1 MIKNIGGA
9 DRVIRIAVG
18 AAILAIG
25 LSEGM
30 PWWTWL
36 GLIPIGT
43 ALIRWCPAYLPFRI
57 STAKKEG

>member
-1 MIKNIGGA
+1 MIKNIGRA
-9 DRVIRIAVG
+9 DRVIRIALG
-18 AAILAIG
+18 ATILVLGIG
-25 LSEGM
+25 EGM

-43 ALIRWCPAYLPFRI
+43 ALIRWCPAYLPFKI

>member
-1 MIKNIGGA
+1 MIKNIGRA

-18 AAILAIG
+18 AVILVLGIDQG
-25 LSEGM
+25 V

-43 ALIRWCPAYLPFRI
+43 ALIRWCPAYLPFKI